1 MISIFVVSST
11 GKLTPVGMWRYL
23 ASEESNLVD
32 MTQLDLVMDMS
43 QPLSH
48 YYINS
53 SHNTYCSGK
62 DSRSYTVCDR
72 LNEKPFVLLQCKF
85 ILS

>member
-1 MISIFVVSST
+1 MIVCDFNFLISFIVL

-32 MTQLDLVMDMS
+32 MNQLGLVMDMS

-53 SHNTYCSGK
+53 SHNTYCTGK
-62 DSRSYTVCDR
+62 SCF
-72 LNEKPFVLLQCKF
+72 LILL
-85 ILS
+85 